1 MTIVLIDIERNE
13 LSHGFDG
20 VEVVQVQP
28 LMLEHLPPCFDHA
41 VGKLHVDLGA
51 NAFERA

>member
-1 MTIVLIDIERNE
+1 MWYVAIVLIDIERNE

-28 LMLEHLPPCFDHA
+28 LMLEHYRFRLEFE
-41 VGKLHVDLGA
+41 
-51 NAFERA
+51 NAPI